1 MAKKISIRDI
11 GKELGISITT
21 VSFVLNGKAKEKRI
35 SETLTKKIL
44 DFVEKVNFKPNLMA
58 QGLRTGKSKIL
69 CLMVE
74 DISKNALF
82 AQVARYI
89 EEAAHNNGYRIIYCS
104 TGNKKEKASELL
116 QLFQD
121 RCIDGYII
129 TPPEGIEA
137 DITGLIQANI
147 PVVLI
152 DRLLPGITCNH
163 VIVDNFDGAYQGTI
177 HLIENGCQNI
187 AVITSNS
194 SQNQM
199 QERLSGY
206 RHALSSCNLSE
217 HIQMLSFYDS
227 DEDNINLILKF
238 IKNNPTIDGLF
249 FTTNYIGSWGLQALK
264 RLNMQIPQQIRVV
277 SFDDTDLFRFY
288 TPAITVIAQPIL
300 EISNQIMSILLKDLA
315 QDDQPIQQVVLPTK
329 LIIRESSISTQH
341 PEHLRE

>member
-35 SETLTKKIL
+35 SEALTKKIL

-89 EEAAHNNGYRIIYCS
+89 EEDAHNHGYRIIYCS
-104 TGNKKEKASELL
+104 TENKKAKASELI

-121 RCIDGYII
+121 RSIDGYII

-137 DITGLIQANI
+137 DIRGLIQANI

-152 DRLLPGITCNH
+152 DRTLPGITCNH
-163 VIVDNFDGAYQGTI
+163 VVVDNFGGAYQATT
-177 HLIENGCQNI
+177 HLIENDCQNI
-187 AVITSNS
+187 AIITSDS
-194 SQNQM
+194 AQNQM
-199 QERLSGY
+199 QERLNGY
-206 RHALSSCNLSE
+206 KQAIAHFNLPA
-217 HIQMLSFYDS
+217 HIQMLNFHDC
-227 DEDNINLILKF
+227 DEDNIKIIMAF
-238 IKNNPTIDGLF
+238 IEDNPTIDALF

-264 RLNMQIPQQIRVV
+264 RLNIDIPQQISVV
-277 SFDDTDLFRFY
+277 SFDDTDLFRYY
-288 TPAITVIAQPIL
+288 TPPISVIAQPIS
-300 EISNQIMSILLKDLA
+300 EISHQIMSILLKELIGDEHT
-315 QDDQPIQQVVLPTK
+315 IQQVVLPTK
-329 LIIRESSISTQH
+329 LVVRGSSLAIKQKVH
-341 PEHLRE
+341 QIE